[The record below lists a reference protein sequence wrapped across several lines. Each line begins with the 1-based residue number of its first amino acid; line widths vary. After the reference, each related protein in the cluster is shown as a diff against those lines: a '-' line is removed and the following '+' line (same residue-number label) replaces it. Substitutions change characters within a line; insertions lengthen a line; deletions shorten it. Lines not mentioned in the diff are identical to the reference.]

1 MNQLTFTINQNTL
14 FDILS
19 SIVRPHNTIKT
30 SITLITHEKSI
41 KTTGYINIDN
51 EYEELTITLNDKTY
65 IILKN
70 NLLQCRMFDS
80 LHLKIFDIRLN
91 PTSRIQFSIY
101 PIYL

>member
-51 EYEELTITLNDKTY
+51 EYEELSITLGNKIY
-65 IILKN
+65 IICKN
-70 NLLQCRMFDS
+70 SVLQCRMFDS
-80 LHLKIFDIRLN
+80 SHLKIFDISIN
-91 PTSRIQFSIY
+91 HTTRIQFSIY
-101 PIYL
+101 L

>member
-30 SITLITHEKSI
+30 SITLITHITHEKSI

-51 EYEELTITLNDKTY
+51 EYEELTITLGNKTY

-80 LHLKIFDIRLN
+80 LHLKIFDISIN
-91 PTSRIQFSIY
+91 HTTRIQFSIY
-101 PIYL
+101 L